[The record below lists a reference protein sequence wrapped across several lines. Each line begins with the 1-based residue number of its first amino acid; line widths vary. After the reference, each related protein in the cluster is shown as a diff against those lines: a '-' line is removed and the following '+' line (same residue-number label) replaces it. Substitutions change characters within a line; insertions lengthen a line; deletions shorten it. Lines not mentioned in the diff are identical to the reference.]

1 MFDDDFTKIQYH
13 YHNEKSIQEENIG
26 TYADKEADTKVNYI
40 SWNHS
45 LSEVFQSL
53 LNNGLQIEHFEEY
66 DYSNY
71 NCFNETIEFEPN
83 KFRIKHLENKIPMM
97 YSLVA
102 LKK

>member
-1 MFDDDFTKIQYH
+1 MLIK
-13 YHNEKSIQEENIG
+13 KLNIK
-26 TYADKEADTKVNYI
+26 TNYI

-53 LNNGLQIEHFEEY
+53 LNNGLQIEHFNEY

-71 NCFNETIEFEPN
+71 NCFNETIEFEPA